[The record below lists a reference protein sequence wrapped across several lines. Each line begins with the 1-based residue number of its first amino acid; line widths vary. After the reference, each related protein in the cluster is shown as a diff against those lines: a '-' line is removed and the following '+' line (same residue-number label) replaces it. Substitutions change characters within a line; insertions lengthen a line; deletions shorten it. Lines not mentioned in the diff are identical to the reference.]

1 MDNIVVKLDEQDVN
15 KFWQLRMEL
24 LKELEEIDEETDTS
38 KLEYATKQYYLSH
51 INKDLFSWGIL
62 HENKLVAIGSLCLFE
77 RIPYEEN
84 LSGLEGYILNVY
96 TSPMFRKQ
104 GIAKNILDEIIKY
117 SLQINIRRLW
127 LNSSENGK
135 KLYDELGFIKKDNE
149 MELFLQR

>member
-24 LKELEEIDEETDTS
+24 LKELEEINEETDTS
-38 KLEYATKQYYLSH
+38 KLEYATKQYYLFH